1 MRESDPRRSLHGT
14 EALKAHTWFQQ
25 PSQLPYCLART
36 AWSFELIS
44 GSQLRCLWPA
54 GRSCIFAPEIICSP
68 VPPPASR
75 RLADPRSGA
84 AARRRFAGPAPRR
97 ILCQPRH
104 SGPARRSLNG
114 APSGDLRMVSVFQ
127 EPDVARSY
135 GPVPWG
141 WPIPFVPI
149 LSPSIRCL
157 PRFYFCFVTSWLYLW
172 KSRSS
177 EVVSGKPIARK
188 ISTTKE
194 GYRAADTADAWN
206 RTVGFLAEDA
216 QKLTG
221 GLRMAGPMV
230 CDHRPLFIRCI
241 SNHDRMSFEYL
252 FSCGTH
258 VQADGTNFLL
268 ARRY

>member
-1 MRESDPRRSLHGT
+1 MRESDPRGSLHGT

-25 PSQLPYCLART
+25 PSHQVLPYCLART

-54 GRSCIFAPEIICSP
+54 GRSCIFAPEIVCSP
-68 VPPPASR
+68 VPPPASGL
-75 RLADPRSGA
+75 LADPRSGA

-114 APSGDLRMVSVFQ
+114 APSGDLRIVSVFQ

-135 GPVPWG
+135 GPVPRG
-141 WPIPFVPI
+141 WAYSFCPHR
-149 LSPSIRCL
+149 SGCL

-172 KSRSS
+172 KSRGS
-177 EVVSGKPIARK
+177 EVVSGKPITSK
-188 ISTTKE
+188 ITTTKE

-206 RTVGFLAEDA
+206 RTVGSLA
-216 QKLTG
+216 KTLK
-221 GLRMAGPMV
+221 
-230 CDHRPLFIRCI
+230 
-241 SNHDRMSFEYL
+241 N
-252 FSCGTH
+252 
-258 VQADGTNFLL
+258 
-268 ARRY
+268 